1 MRKSVFSSTILAA
14 SLLAFGSH
22 AFAHSFWIEARRG
35 HFEGVFGH
43 ESSVEGY
50 PSKSLTHGWAWDDQ
64 GNPIQVDVQRL
75 EDHARLVPREPPA
88 VLAGV
93 LDGQFFNRTEG
104 PGVNLKYGITVLKP
118 QAKLMLDKAK
128 ELRMVL
134 LPEVDPLTVGAGKPL
149 PIRVLV
155 DGKPVEGVKISQDY
169 RGLGTRS
176 GSGDSAPTDKD
187 GRTQIVVRNP
197 GWNVIASFYRWG
209 EGEQRVTLQSTLAF
223 QGNKYVH
230 N

>member
-1 MRKSVFSSTILAA
+1 MRNVLFSSIIAG

-50 PSKSLTHGWAWDDQ
+50 PSKSLTESWAWDEQ
-64 GNPIQVDVQRL
+64 GNAIQVDVQRL
-75 EDHARLVPREPPA
+75 DDHARLVPREPPA
-88 VLAGV
+88 VLVAA
-93 LDGQFFNRTEG
+93 LDGQFFSRTEG
-104 PGVNLKYGITVLKP
+104 EGVNLKYGITVLKP
-118 QAKLMLDKAK
+118 KAKLNLETAK
-128 ELRMVL
+128 DIRMVL
-134 LPEVDPLTVGAGKPL
+134 LPEVDPLSVGAGNAL

-155 DGKPVEGVKISQDY
+155 DGKPVAGVKLSQDY

-176 GSGDSAPTDKD
+176 GSGDSPPTDKD
-187 GRTQIVVRNP
+187 GRTRIVVRNP
-197 GWNVIASFYRWG
+197 GWNVIAGFHRWG
-209 EGEQRVTLQSTLAF
+209 EGKERVTLQSTLAF
-223 QGNKYVH
+223 QGNTYVH